1 MNKILIISDIGRKIG
16 LGHYVRAKVVSEEIN
31 FFFKKTFKI
40 YNLFFNIG
48 DEYKKIIKVKYLSKF
63 DHLKKRY

>member
-40 YNLFFNIG
+40 YNFIFQ
-48 DEYKKIIKVKYLSKF
+48 
-63 DHLKKRY
+63 HW

>member
-31 FFFKKTFKI
+31 FSLRKLLKFIIYFSTLVMNIKK
-40 YNLFFNIG
+40 
-48 DEYKKIIKVKYLSKF
+48 
-63 DHLKKRY
+63 